1 MKIYFC
7 EKCGI
12 SIPLQEVV
20 GGRATARDGKTYCH
34 GCNPETAASGE
45 DLKLYF
51 CDNCRVS
58 IPLQDVITNRAR
70 ESGEKILCVDCGR
83 LSQSQRAARRERIQ
97 QELEEKEESRYRLHF
112 CDKCNTSIPQSHLVT
127 GRAIV
132 RGGRTFCE
140 RCHPRSDRKK
150 SGSATT
156 VFAVVVLILVFAGGY
171 LALGAGKGLF
181 AKTAPEVEGPNR
193 DEILRAEIESSV
205 KQTVDEQGA
214 LLDARL
220 QKLTE
225 ALDAITEQS
234 DNFRAG
240 LRSLTGDARET
251 GSSLA
256 ALRLLMEE
264 RLNRSDES
272 LRQAL
277 DKLAVLTV
285 RVQELKER
293 PVAVA
298 PRGGDT
304 ERKPDARPG
313 PAEPQPAEPAPQPAA
328 AAPPRVK
335 TWIDQLSNK
344 DAGVRFSAAVELGK
358 AGFKGAAIRLA
369 KVLAGD
375 KDMFVRRA
383 AARSLGELDA
393 WVAVPTLIDTLTD
406 KDIFVAIMASKALES
421 ITGQSFGFKEGLSRS
436 ELRKVVGR
444 AKKWWNEHEQ
454 ERTE

>member
-34 GCNPETAASGE
+34 GCNPETAASSE

-51 CDNCRVS
+51 CDNCKVS

-83 LSQSQRAARRERIQ
+83 LSPAQRAVRRERIQ
-97 QELEEKEESRYRLHF
+97 QELDEKEESRYRLHF

-127 GRAIV
+127 GRAVV
-132 RGGRTFCE
+132 RGGKTYCE
-140 RCHPRSDRKK
+140 RCRPRTEKRKG
-150 SGSATT
+150 GSATT
-156 VFAVVVLILVFAGGY
+156 VFAVIVLILVFVGGY
-171 LALGAGKGLF
+171 LALGAGQGLF
-181 AKTAPEVEGPNR
+181 AKSSPEKEGPDR
-193 DEILRAEIESSV
+193 EEILRAEIEQSV
-205 KQTVDEQGA
+205 EQTVQA
-214 LLDARL
+214 QKAVLDARL
-220 QKLTE
+220 QRLTE

-234 DNFRAG
+234 DNFREG
-240 LRSLTGDARET
+240 LSTLTDDARKT

-256 ALRLLMEE
+256 ALRLMMEE
-264 RLNRSDES
+264 RLNRNDES

-298 PRGGDT
+298 PRGGGT
-304 ERKPDARPG
+304 ERMPEARPE
-313 PAEPQPAEPAPQPAA
+313 PKAEEPAPQPAEKA
-328 AAPPRVK
+328 SPQVK
-335 TWIDQLSNK
+335 AWIDQLSNK

-358 AGFKGAAIRLA
+358 AGFKGAAAPLA
-369 KVLAGD
+369 KVLADD

-421 ITGQSFGFKEGLSRS
+421 ITGQSFGFKEGLGKS
-436 ELRKVVGR
+436 ELRKVVGK
-444 AKKWWNEHEQ
+444 ANKWWGEHEKD
-454 ERTE
+454 RTE